1 MPMKQEKDLQ
11 LNNKK
16 KNPAPRKKNSG
27 AAAGKVRKALKP
39 SEERRKRRETTLLRI
54 RSPINRRGS
63 KAGKIKE
70 DPSGNPVPSGKES
83 EQVQRK
89 EPETGSP
96 ERVLPHH
103 PVGGYE
109 GNRKEHH
116 GNRVSG

>member
-1 MPMKQEKDLQ
+1 MKQEKDLQ

-39 SEERRKRRETTLLRI
+39 SDGTAKGKQHSSEFEAPQTEG
-54 RSPINRRGS
+54 GS
-63 KAGKIKE
+63 KAGEIKE
-70 DPSGNPVPSGKES
+70 EPSGNPVPSGKES

-89 EPETGSP
+89 ESETGSP

-103 PVGGYE
+103 SVGGYE